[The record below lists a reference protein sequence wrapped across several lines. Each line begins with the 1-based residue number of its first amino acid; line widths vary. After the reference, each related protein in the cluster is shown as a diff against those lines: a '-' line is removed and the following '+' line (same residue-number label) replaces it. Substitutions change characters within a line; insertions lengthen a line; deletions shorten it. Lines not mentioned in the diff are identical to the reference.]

1 MALDPLQSKLPW
13 WDIEQ
18 MSVAQAARVGSPQ
31 TVEAAL
37 LQPSA
42 DVNWWG
48 CQLLLW
54 LADMQISM
62 KHICLLKT
70 VDDKRIVL
78 CYWSSMP

>member
-1 MALDPLQSKLPW
+1 MALDPWRSKLSW

-18 MSVAQAARVGSPQ
+18 MSVAQAARVGSLQ

-42 DVNWWG
+42 DVNGWG

-54 LADMQISM
+54 LADVQIST
-62 KHICLLKT
+62 KHIRSL
-70 VDDKRIVL
+70 
-78 CYWSSMP
+78 